1 MNATCQTAV
10 NCVSGCV
17 VGLGTRHRIRPNK
30 ASTLTTRALPCD
42 CLKLPLAGRRE
53 GKCEEE
59 SNGQGRVDSEGG
71 KKNHL
76 SVIIKGV
83 CLGKPAVAPILN
95 IIKMI
100 LVNVPLEKVVIYLRH
115 SKLVHHFNSVAF
127 KHGRQYFCAFG
138 LQINGSEVQDK
149 EKAVAL
155 LSSEDAR
162 SIVLLVTRPEIQ
174 VST

>member
-1 MNATCQTAV
+1 MR
-10 NCVSGCV
+10 G
-17 VGLGTRHRIRPNK
+17 
-30 ASTLTTRALPCD
+30 
-42 CLKLPLAGRRE
+42 E
-53 GKCEEE
+53 
-59 SNGQGRVDSEGG
+59 
-71 KKNHL
+71 KNHL

-83 CLGKPAVAPILN
+83 CRGKPAVAPILN

-100 LVNVPLEKVVIYLRH
+100 LLNVPLEKVVIYLRH
-115 SKLVHHFNSVAF
+115 SKLVHHFNSLQSVAF